1 MKHSFLHVNRP
12 VPLAILVGLLL
23 VLVFRPAAA
32 VFAHSDNIRAEPSQ
46 NSVLPQAP
54 DRVIIWFTESLETRF
69 GEIQVLD
76 AAGQHVDNG
85 DSAVDPQDRTKMTV
99 TLPPLPNGT
108 YTVVWTNVSTVD
120 GHRVRGSYLFS
131 IGEPIGAVVL
141 PVLADQPLL
150 QSPLEPIFRWL
161 SLLSIMAIVGG
172 LVFQVSVLRPA
183 LAVMK
188 PTKATDQLSQELMDR
203 ARLLNWVAIGL
214 FFLASIGHLVLQV
227 SITFELG
234 LLQSLG
240 QPLAAMLIET
250 NWGKLWLARMILALA
265 LAVLLWRTT
274 RSTRDSSPA
283 ESGSLKRPDPLELA
297 VGALGLLIL
306 ITITLT
312 SHAAATEDIRL
323 AATFNDYLHM
333 VAAAVWVGGLFHF
346 APTLPLIRR
355 DLPSN
360 QQKRLLASM
369 VPRFSI
375 LGITTVA
382 VMVVTGLYS
391 AWAQVTRPIALTTP
405 YGRVLMVKVGLV
417 GLILALAAANL
428 IWVRPR
434 LAKDLEAGRQLRRL
448 VTAEA
453 ALALVILLAVGLLT
467 ALEPAR
473 QVSSRQSLGQEELVF
488 SETIDGLGVE
498 LAITPGQVGLNQI
511 MVTLS
516 DPDSQRSADTADV
529 TLRPA
534 FLENDL
540 GAQPVSAA
548 NVDDGQYQAD
558 DMFLNLPGL
567 WQIALT
573 ARLPG
578 SSDVRTAF
586 RFDLGQASL
595 EDSSTISPDAGTGQ
609 FLWAAEIA
617 LLGLALLVIGVSIGR
632 RRRRGILTVLSG
644 IAAVIIAVFL
654 ALTAQSS
661 KLEVAQA
668 ALPAA
673 DVNPFLPDND
683 SVGQG
688 QHVYEDHCMICHG
701 LTGHGD
707 GPRSAGIDAVDIIEH
722 VPLHA
727 DVDYFEIVTA
737 HKERGDLAH
746 STGEISDD
754 NIWHLVNYLHAFE
767 TDQLLAEVYFSQA
780 RDLAEQ
786 GDSAGALA
794 GLNQA
799 IELSPRFVQ
808 ALQGRGIIYLD
819 QGKFVQALDEFD
831 QIIALDPSFPD
842 SYYYRAEASR
852 YVERWPEAIND
863 YTQAISL
870 EPNRSQAY
878 YGRALAY
885 AEAGQPGEAIA
896 DLQYYLTIAPTAD
909 QALVEQLIAE
919 LQGSPAQSA
928 DGRAPSFTLNQSDLP
943 AGFEELPALNLGLAE
958 GKPISIGTVIARSF
972 AFGHRDHFELVWGY
986 STPLLSENDQAA
998 FDDQLN
1004 ETALLAFL
1012 SDGLGT
1018 ENIGEAST
1026 LSAPPELGS
1035 ASTKIVV
1042 VFDSDRQRTRV
1053 EGLAFRRDD
1062 LGILLF
1068 IASDDGITPTSMLD
1082 SLARILLDRAES

>member
-1 MKHSFLHVNRP
+1 
-12 VPLAILVGLLL
+12 LVGLLL

-32 VFAHSDNIRAEPSQ
+32 VFAHSDIVRAEPSQ

-391 AWAQVTRPIALTTP
+391 AWAQVTRPIALATP
-405 YGRVLMVKVGLV
+405 YGRVLLVKVGLV

-434 LAKDLEAGRQLRRL
+434 LAKDPQAGRQLRRF

-453 ALALVILLAVGLLT
+453 FVALVILLAVGLLT

-473 QVSSRQSLGQEELVF
+473 QVASRQSLGQEELVL
-488 SETIDGLGVE
+488 SETVDGSKVE
-498 LAITPGQVGLNQI
+498 LAITPGQVGLNQFT
-511 MVTLS
+511 VTLR
-516 DPDSQRSADTADV
+516 DPDGQPFADV
-529 TLRPA
+529 TDVTVRPA
-534 FLENDL
+534 FLENDF
-540 GAQPVSAA
+540 GAQSVSAA
-548 NVDDGQYQAD
+548 GVKNGQYQAND
-558 DMFLNLPGL
+558 IFLNVPGL

-578 SSDVRTAF
+578 SADVRTAF
-586 RFDLGQASL
+586 RFELGQAGG
-595 EDSSTISPDAGTGQ
+595 EDSSTISPGAGTGQ
-609 FLWAAEIA
+609 LLWAAEIA
-617 LLGLALLVIGVSIGR
+617 LLGIVLLAVGALMNR
-632 RRRRGILTVLSG
+632 RRRRGILTIIPG
-644 IAAVIIAVFL
+644 ISAVVIAVFL
-654 ALTAQSS
+654 AWTAPAS
-661 KLEVAQA
+661 EPGIAQA
-668 ALPAA
+668 AFPATG
-673 DVNPFLPDND
+673 VNPFLPDNN
-683 SVGQG
+683 SIGQG
-688 QHVYEDHCMICHG
+688 RRVYEDHCMICHG

-707 GPRSAGIDAVDIIEH
+707 GPRSVDTDAVDIIEH

-727 DVDYFEIVTA
+727 DLEYFEIVDA
-737 HKERGDLAH
+737 HGQRGDLAH
-746 STGEISDD
+746 SSAEIGDD
-754 NIWHLVNYLHAFE
+754 DIWHLVNYLHAFE
-767 TDQLLAEVYFSQA
+767 TDHLLAETYFSQA

-786 GDSAGALA
+786 GDFAQALA

-808 ALQGRGIIYLD
+808 ALLGRGIIYLD
-819 QGKFVQALDEFD
+819 QGKFNQALAEFD
-831 QIIALDPSFPD
+831 EIITLDPSLPD
-842 SYYYRAEASR
+842 SYFYRAEAFR
-852 YVERWPEAIND
+852 QAERWPEAIED
-863 YTQAISL
+863 YTRVIGL
-870 EPNRSQAY
+870 EPNRGQAY
-878 YGRALAY
+878 YGRALAHVQ
-885 AEAGQPGEAIA
+885 AGRPGEAID
-896 DLQYYLTIAPTAD
+896 DLQHYLKMAPAAD
-909 QALVEQLIAE
+909 QVLVEQLIAQ
-919 LQGSPAQSA
+919 LQDSPGQSIEGPA
-928 DGRAPSFTLNQSDLP
+928 AAVALSQPDLP
-943 AGFEELPALNLGLAE
+943 ASFEELPTVNLGLAE
-958 GKPISIGTVIARSF
+958 GQPIAIGTEIARSF
-972 AFGHRDHFELVWGY
+972 AFGHRDHFELIWGY
-986 STPLLSENDQAA
+986 STPLLTEEDQAA
-998 FDDQLN
+998 FDDKLN
-1004 ETALLAFL
+1004 VDALLTFL
-1012 SDGLGT
+1012 SGGLGS
-1018 ENIGEAST
+1018 EKIGEAT
-1026 LSAPPELGS
+1026 LLSAPPELGS
-1035 ASTKIVV
+1035 TSAKITA
-1042 VFDSDRQRTRV
+1042 VFESDRQRIRV
-1053 EGLAFRRDD
+1053 EGLAFRLDD
-1062 LGILLF
+1062 LGALLF
-1068 IASDDGITPTSMLD
+1068 IASVDGATPTSELE